1 MPKGNHRPSK
11 KAALVV
17 LSDKTLSTIP
27 VEQLQAI
34 AIEQIRTIARI
45 EQSTAM
51 RAILLGLTLHKVKAS
66 LAHGK
71 FTKWIKSKVTLEGNL
86 WTPATTKKNASF
98 FMRLASVAAEKARLT
113 KPELL
118 ALPGDQ
124 TELTL
129 DTAEGDSRRFVSKI
143 TKFIGEKSLN
153 ELLRLHGIKDTKPP
167 TKPRADD
174 DDDEKAET
182 APEVTAQIW
191 REGISEWIESG
202 RYQLLEEAPNVALQT
217 DQLRNIEGVL
227 TKLLADF
234 RETHRHTLKG

>member
-1 MPKGNHRPSK
+1 
-11 KAALVV
+11 
-17 LSDKTLSTIP
+17 
-27 VEQLQAI
+27 
-34 AIEQIRTIARI
+34 
-45 EQSTAM
+45 M

-66 LAHGK
+66 LVHGK

-129 DTAEGDSRRFVSKI
+129 DTAEGDARRFVSKI

-174 DDDEKAET
+174 DDEKAEPD
-182 APEVTAQIW
+182 PEVAAQIW
-191 REGISEWIESG
+191 REGVSEWIESG
-202 RYQLLEEAPNVALQT
+202 RHQLITESPNVKLDPTQV
-217 DQLRNIEGVL
+217 RNIEGVL

-234 RETHRHTLKG
+234 RETHPRHPSKGSSLLSELPPQK